1 MLYYEIKQVLIFYKF
16 GKWFHLTGMM
26 HGYQITY
33 FGIALKY
40 LREKFIELAYTTI
53 DIYVIK
59 FESRCLIK

>member
-1 MLYYEIKQVLIFYKF
+1 
-16 GKWFHLTGMM
+16 MM

-59 FESRCLIK
+59 FESRCLTK

>member
-1 MLYYEIKQVLIFYKF
+1 
-16 GKWFHLTGMM
+16 MM

-53 DIYVIK
+53 DI
-59 FESRCLIK
+59 